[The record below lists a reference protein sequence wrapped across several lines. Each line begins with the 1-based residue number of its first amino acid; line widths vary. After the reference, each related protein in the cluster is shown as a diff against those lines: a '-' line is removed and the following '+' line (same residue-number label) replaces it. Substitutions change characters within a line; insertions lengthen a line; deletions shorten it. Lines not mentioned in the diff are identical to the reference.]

1 MIGDRSVHS
10 RSNLILCYFHP
21 RTFHNSNFSLSA
33 LNASNLISKCLGT
46 GNTREEMA
54 TYATA
59 ITRPMNAKPRL
70 NGRRHEVVE
79 YCRSTVTKI
88 SLDNRWIRVSPRFL
102 FHDSHRGEQSLGP
115 SFIRRINYPH
125 RNPVNSTFE
134 AQIHSWTTNEYQT
147 PGIILQAVDINYPR
161 QPIAYPPTVAN
172 IIKLKD
178 GKWNVSTITSL
189 LRQVKV
195 ESFAE
200 DLLRTPVLSLL
211 IDTGIYAPFE
221 AIVDP

>member
-21 RTFHNSNFSLSA
+21 QTFHNSNFSLSA
-33 LNASNLISKCLGT
+33 LNALDLISKCLGT
-46 GNTREEMA
+46 GNKIHEKKWPHVNA

-70 NGRRHEVVE
+70 NCRRHEVVE

-88 SLDNRWIRVSPRFL
+88 SLDNRWIHVSPRFL

-125 RNPVNSTFE
+125 RNPVNFTFE
-134 AQIHSWTTNEYQT
+134 AQIHSWTPNEYQT
-147 PGIILQAVDINYPR
+147 AGIILQAVDINYPR
-161 QPIAYPPTVAN
+161 QWIACPPTVAN

-178 GKWNVSTITSL
+178 GKWNVSTIT
-189 LRQVKV
+189 
-195 ESFAE
+195 
-200 DLLRTPVLSLL
+200 
-211 IDTGIYAPFE
+211 
-221 AIVDP
+221 